1 MSFECL
7 AFCTNQLPTGRPPYT
22 ADLSQLPGSKT
33 RFLSHYIDAPNA
45 ALFPFGF
52 GLSYTTFSS
61 GRDALAQHHRSKGSD
76 SNRHITSGGNT
87 TAMNTGKL
95 AATEVVQCYIGNR
108 EASLEQPVRSLQGIA
123 RVALAPGESH
133 LFSTYRSP
141 SRPIRLARC
150 SPSMPRPPWRAM
162 KPDRRNSQNW
172 PRCSKLFGNTNRL
185 RLHDLPRPVPQDRI
199 AQDGA
204 SVCLPSR
211 RCTMEDWRR
220 SVHTIFTPLREF
232 HGVFS
237 STLEGG
243 QFT

>member
-22 ADLSQLPGSKT
+22 ADLSQLLGSKT

-108 EASLEQPVRSLQGIA
+108 EASLEQPV
-123 RVALAPGESH
+123 
-133 LFSTYRSP
+133 
-141 SRPIRLARC
+141 
-150 SPSMPRPPWRAM
+150 
-162 KPDRRNSQNW
+162 
-172 PRCSKLFGNTNRL
+172 
-185 RLHDLPRPVPQDRI
+185 PQDRI

-232 HGVFS
+232 HGVFFG
-237 STLEGG
+237 TLERRAVYVSNCKYKSIPNCKTSIHGFKSHSVLQHAVLETG
-243 QFT
+243 SKDAVKRRNVCL